1 MNPVIERLS
10 YELARTVFFRSVLND
25 SVMRCFADFIKA
37 CTQFSEKAEDHAAL
51 CAKTDAYAAFLAA
64 LYAEGGNF
72 GAYLN
77 ERLECDDNTYFRL
90 AAGKK
95 EIPHVMRDCF
105 MGELA
110 FFSTLTRLTAAKLL
124 TAAEL
129 PSSLPGFDNTIFDF
143 TVTIPARLE
152 HADLYGYGI
161 YAKYGMFRIDEKA
174 RLVPVPSPDPIELS
188 DLIGYESERGE
199 VIANTKALIEGRPA
213 ANVLL
218 CGDAGTGKS
227 STVKAVANR
236 FRAEGVRLV
245 ELRKEQLALLPEV
258 MGEIADNPLKFI
270 LFVDDLSFAG
280 DDDGYA
286 SLKAALEGSAS
297 VKASN
302 AVIYAT
308 SNRRHLV
315 KETFSSR
322 EGDEIHRRDAIE
334 ELMSLSERFGLT
346 VLFSKPNKELYL
358 QIVTS
363 LMQAH
368 GLNMD
373 KAALSVR
380 AEAFVL
386 AKGGRSARV
395 AEQFVDSLICG
406 V

>member
-1 MNPVIERLS
+1 
-10 YELARTVFFRSVLND
+10 
-25 SVMRCFADFIKA
+25 
-37 CTQFSEKAEDHAAL
+37 
-51 CAKTDAYAAFLAA
+51 
-64 LYAEGGNF
+64 
-72 GAYLN
+72 
-77 ERLECDDNTYFRL
+77 
-90 AAGKK
+90 
-95 EIPHVMRDCF
+95 MRDCF
-105 MGELA
+105 MSELA
-110 FFSTLTRLTAAKLL
+110 FFSSLTHLTSAKLFVL
-124 TAAEL
+124 AGL
-129 PSSLPGFDNTIFDF
+129 PNNLAGFDNTIFDF
-143 TVTIPARLE
+143 SSTVPARLAR
-152 HADLYGYGI
+152 ADVYGYGI
-161 YAKYGMFRIDEKA
+161 YAKYGMFRVDEKA
-174 RLVPVPSPDPIELS
+174 RLVPVPSPDPITLS

-236 FRAEGVRLV
+236 FRADGVRLV
-245 ELRKEQLALLPEV
+245 ELRKEQLVLLPEV

-270 LFVDDLSFAG
+270 LFVDDLSFAK

-297 VKASN
+297 VKAPN

-315 KETFSSR
+315 KETFSAR

-358 QIVTS
+358 QIVS
-363 LMQAH
+363 ELVKAH
-368 GLNMD
+368 GLTVD
-373 KAALSVR
+373 ESTLAVR
-380 AEAFVL
+380 AEAFAL

-395 AEQFVDSLICG
+395 AEQFVDALMCRE
-406 V
+406 

>member
-1 MNPVIERLS
+1 MNFSLEQLS
-10 YELARTVFFRSVLND
+10 LGLSRVVFFRSVLEEP
-25 SVMRCFADFIKA
+25 VMHRFCAFVQLLTGTEENGRENTKFAKI
-37 CTQFSEKAEDHAAL
+37 
-51 CAKTDAYAAFLAA
+51 DAYSVFLEA
-64 LYAEGGNF
+64 LYAEGGNL
-72 GAYLN
+72 GVYLN
-77 ERLECDDNTYFRL
+77 DRLECDDNTYYRL
-90 AAGKK
+90 AAAKK
-95 EIPHVMRDCF
+95 EISHVMRDCF
-105 MGELA
+105 MSELA
-110 FFSTLTRLTAAKLL
+110 FFSSLTHLTPAKLFVL
-124 TAAEL
+124 AGL
-129 PSSLPGFDNTIFDF
+129 PNNLAGFDNTIFDF
-143 TVTIPARLE
+143 SSTVPAWLAR
-152 HADLYGYGI
+152 ADVYGYGI
-161 YAKYGMFRIDEKA
+161 YAKYGMFRVDEQA
-174 RLVPVPSPDPIELS
+174 RLVPVPSPDPITLS

-236 FRAEGVRLV
+236 FRADGVRLV
-245 ELRKEQLALLPEV
+245 EFRKEQLVLLPEV

-270 LFVDDLSFAG
+270 LFVDDLSFAK

-297 VKASN
+297 VKAPN

-315 KETFSSR
+315 KETFSAR

-358 QIVTS
+358 QIVS
-363 LMQAH
+363 ELVKAH
-368 GLNMD
+368 GLTVNESTL
-373 KAALSVR
+373 AVR
-380 AEAFVL
+380 AEAFAL

-395 AEQFVDSLICG
+395 AEQFVDAMVCEG
-406 V
+406 

>member
-1 MNPVIERLS
+1 MNFSLEQLS
-10 YELARTVFFRSVLND
+10 LGLSRVVFFRSVLEEP
-25 SVMRCFADFIKA
+25 VMHRFCAFVQLLTAAQENGPENTKFAKI
-37 CTQFSEKAEDHAAL
+37 
-51 CAKTDAYAAFLAA
+51 DAYSAFLEA
-64 LYAEGGNF
+64 LYAEGGNL
-72 GAYLN
+72 GVYLN
-77 ERLECDDNTYFRL
+77 DRLECDDNTYYRL
-90 AAGKK
+90 AAAKK
-95 EIPHVMRDCF
+95 EISHVMRDCF
-105 MGELA
+105 MSELA
-110 FFSTLTRLTAAKLL
+110 FFSSLTHLTSAKLL
-124 TAAEL
+124 VLAGL
-129 PSSLPGFDNTIFDF
+129 PNNLAGFDNMIFDF
-143 TVTIPARLE
+143 SSTVPARLAR
-152 HADLYGYGI
+152 ADVYGYGI
-161 YAKYGMFRIDEKA
+161 YAKYGMFRVDEKA
-174 RLVPVPSPDPIELS
+174 RLVPVPSPDPITLS

-236 FRAEGVRLV
+236 FRADGVRLV
-245 ELRKEQLALLPEV
+245 EFRKEQLVLLPEV

-270 LFVDDLSFAG
+270 LFVDDLSFAK

-297 VKASN
+297 VKAPN

-315 KETFSSR
+315 KETFSAR

-358 QIVTS
+358 QIVS
-363 LMQAH
+363 ELVKAH
-368 GLNMD
+368 GLTVD
-373 KAALSVR
+373 ESTLAVR
-380 AEAFVL
+380 AEAFAL

-395 AEQFVDSLICG
+395 AEQFVDAMVCEG
-406 V
+406 

>member
-1 MNPVIERLS
+1 MNFSLEQLS
-10 YELARTVFFRSVLND
+10 LGLSRVVFFRSVLEEP
-25 SVMRCFADFIKA
+25 VMHRFCAFVQLLTAAQENGPENTKFAKI
-37 CTQFSEKAEDHAAL
+37 
-51 CAKTDAYAAFLAA
+51 DAYSAFLEA
-64 LYAEGGNF
+64 LYAEGGNL

-77 ERLECDDNTYFRL
+77 DRLECDDNTYYRL
-90 AAGKK
+90 AAAKK
-95 EIPHVMRDCF
+95 EISHVMRDCF
-105 MGELA
+105 MSELA
-110 FFSTLTRLTAAKLL
+110 FFSSLTHLTPAKLFVL
-124 TAAEL
+124 AGL
-129 PSSLPGFDNTIFDF
+129 PNNLAGFDNTIFDF
-143 TVTIPARLE
+143 SSTVPARLAR
-152 HADLYGYGI
+152 ADVYGYGI
-161 YAKYGMFRIDEKA
+161 YAKYGMFRVDEQA
-174 RLVPVPSPDPIELS
+174 RLVPVLSPDPIALS

-236 FRAEGVRLV
+236 FRADGVRLV
-245 ELRKEQLALLPEV
+245 EFRKEQLVLLPEV

-270 LFVDDLSFAG
+270 LFVDDLSFAK

-297 VKASN
+297 VKAPN

-315 KETFSSR
+315 KETFSAR

-358 QIVTS
+358 QIVS
-363 LMQAH
+363 ELVKAH
-368 GLNMD
+368 GLTVD
-373 KAALSVR
+373 ESTLAVR
-380 AEAFVL
+380 AEAFAL

-395 AEQFVDSLICG
+395 AEQFVDAMVCG
-406 V
+406 E

>member
-1 MNPVIERLS
+1 MNFSLEQLS
-10 YELARTVFFRSVLND
+10 LGLSRVVFFRSVLEEP
-25 SVMRCFADFIKA
+25 VMHRFCAFVQLLTGTAENGRENTKFAKI
-37 CTQFSEKAEDHAAL
+37 
-51 CAKTDAYAAFLAA
+51 DAYSAFLEA
-64 LYAEGGNF
+64 LYAEGGNL

-77 ERLECDDNTYFRL
+77 DRLECDDNTYYRL
-90 AAGKK
+90 AAAKK
-95 EIPHVMRDCF
+95 EISHVMRDCF
-105 MGELA
+105 MSELA
-110 FFSTLTRLTAAKLL
+110 FFSSLTHLTSAKLL
-124 TAAEL
+124 VLAGL
-129 PSSLPGFDNTIFDF
+129 PNNLAGFDNTIFDF
-143 TVTIPARLE
+143 SSTVSARLAR
-152 HADLYGYGI
+152 ADVYGYGI
-161 YAKYGMFRIDEKA
+161 YAKYGMFRVDEQA
-174 RLVPVPSPDPIELS
+174 RLVPVPSPDPITLS

-236 FRAEGVRLV
+236 FRADGVRLV
-245 ELRKEQLALLPEV
+245 EFRKEQLVLLPEV

-270 LFVDDLSFAG
+270 LFVDDLSFAK

-297 VKASN
+297 VKAAN

-315 KETFSSR
+315 KETFSAR

-358 QIVTS
+358 QIVS
-363 LMQAH
+363 ELVKAH
-368 GLNMD
+368 GLTVD
-373 KAALSVR
+373 ESTLAVR
-380 AEAFVL
+380 AEAFAL

-395 AEQFVDSLICG
+395 AEQFVDAMVCEG
-406 V
+406 

>member
-1 MNPVIERLS
+1 MNFSLEQLS
-10 YELARTVFFRSVLND
+10 LGLSRVVFFRSVLEEP
-25 SVMRCFADFIKA
+25 VMHRFCAFVQLLTGTEENGRENTKFAKI
-37 CTQFSEKAEDHAAL
+37 
-51 CAKTDAYAAFLAA
+51 DAYSAFLEA
-64 LYAEGGNF
+64 LYAEGGNL
-72 GAYLN
+72 GVYLN
-77 ERLECDDNTYFRL
+77 DRLECDDNTYYRL
-90 AAGKK
+90 AAAKK
-95 EIPHVMRDCF
+95 EISHVMRDCF
-105 MGELA
+105 MSELA
-110 FFSTLTRLTAAKLL
+110 FFSSLTHLTSAKLFVL
-124 TAAEL
+124 AGL
-129 PSSLPGFDNTIFDF
+129 PNTLAGFDNTIFDF
-143 TVTIPARLE
+143 SSTVPARLAR
-152 HADLYGYGI
+152 ADVYGYGI
-161 YAKYGMFRIDEKA
+161 YAKYGMFRVDEQA
-174 RLVPVPSPDPIELS
+174 RLVPVPSPDPITLS

-236 FRAEGVRLV
+236 FRADGVRLV
-245 ELRKEQLALLPEV
+245 EFRKEQLVLLPEV

-270 LFVDDLSFAG
+270 LFVDDLSFAK

-297 VKASN
+297 VKAPN

-315 KETFSSR
+315 KETFSAR

-358 QIVTS
+358 QIVS
-363 LMQAH
+363 ELVKAH
-368 GLNMD
+368 GLTVD
-373 KAALSVR
+373 ESTLAVR
-380 AEAFVL
+380 AEAFAL

-395 AEQFVDSLICG
+395 AEQFVDAMVCEG
-406 V
+406 

>member
-1 MNPVIERLS
+1 MNFSLEQLS
-10 YELARTVFFRSVLND
+10 LGFSRVVFFRSVLEEP
-25 SVMRCFADFIKA
+25 VMNRFCGFVQLLTGTEENGRENTKFAKI
-37 CTQFSEKAEDHAAL
+37 
-51 CAKTDAYAAFLAA
+51 DAYSAFLEA
-64 LYAEGGNF
+64 LYAEGGNL

-77 ERLECDDNTYFRL
+77 DRLECDDNTYYRL
-90 AAGKK
+90 AAAKK
-95 EIPHVMRDCF
+95 EISHVMRDCF
-105 MGELA
+105 MSELA
-110 FFSTLTRLTAAKLL
+110 FFSSLTHLTSAKLFVL
-124 TAAEL
+124 AGL
-129 PSSLPGFDNTIFDF
+129 PNNLAGFDNTIFDF
-143 TVTIPARLE
+143 SATVPARLAR
-152 HADLYGYGI
+152 ADVYGYGI
-161 YAKYGMFRIDEKA
+161 YAKYGMFRVDEKA
-174 RLVPVPSPDPIELS
+174 RLVPVPSPDPITLS

-236 FRAEGVRLV
+236 FRADGVRLV
-245 ELRKEQLALLPEV
+245 EFRKEQLVLLPEV

-270 LFVDDLSFAG
+270 LFVDDLSFAK

-297 VKASN
+297 VKAPN

-358 QIVTS
+358 QIVS
-363 LMQAH
+363 ELVKAH
-368 GLNMD
+368 GLTVD
-373 KAALSVR
+373 ESTLAVR
-380 AEAFVL
+380 AEAFAL

-395 AEQFVDSLICG
+395 AEQFVDAMVCEG
-406 V
+406 

>member
-1 MNPVIERLS
+1 MNFSLEQLS
-10 YELARTVFFRSVLND
+10 LGLSRVVFFRSVLEEP
-25 SVMRCFADFIKA
+25 VMHRFCGFVQLLTGTEENGRENTKFAKI
-37 CTQFSEKAEDHAAL
+37 
-51 CAKTDAYAAFLAA
+51 DAYSAFLEA
-64 LYAEGGNF
+64 LYAEGGNL

-77 ERLECDDNTYFRL
+77 DRLECDDNTYYRL
-90 AAGKK
+90 AAAKK
-95 EIPHVMRDCF
+95 EISHVMRDCF
-105 MGELA
+105 MSELA
-110 FFSTLTRLTAAKLL
+110 FFSSLTHLTSAKLL
-124 TAAEL
+124 VLAGL
-129 PSSLPGFDNTIFDF
+129 PNNLAGFDNTIFDF
-143 TVTIPARLE
+143 SSTVLARLAR
-152 HADLYGYGI
+152 ADVYGYGI
-161 YAKYGMFRIDEKA
+161 YAKYGMFRVDEKA
-174 RLVPVPSPDPIELS
+174 RLVPVPSPDPITLS

-236 FRAEGVRLV
+236 FRADGVRLV
-245 ELRKEQLALLPEV
+245 EFRKEQLVLLPEV

-270 LFVDDLSFAG
+270 LFVDDLSFAK

-297 VKASN
+297 VKAAN

-358 QIVTS
+358 QIVS
-363 LMQAH
+363 ELVKAH
-368 GLNMD
+368 GLTVD
-373 KAALSVR
+373 ESTLAVR
-380 AEAFVL
+380 AEAFAL

-395 AEQFVDSLICG
+395 AEQFVDSLMCRE
-406 V
+406 